1 MAAVWALRQAL
12 CVGWLRPCSVAHP
25 RSNEGGRVTI
35 DFSSVGL
42 SVGPV
47 LQRYD
52 WRDVALYALALGAG
66 TEDLTFVLDNPPPK
80 VLPTF
85 GVLPA
90 FVPVFQAMSRTGADL
105 VQLLHSGQRT
115 ELVKPFPAAGEMA
128 TTARIEG
135 IWDMKIGALC
145 NVSTETCV
153 DGELCAKTS
162 WQLLLRGEGGF
173 KGDRPPALLRTKPPE
188 DKAPDFAVEVPTS
201 RNQALLYRLT
211 GDVNPIHSHPE
222 VAKQAGFDRPILHG
236 LCSYGVAGR
245 IALRELAGNDPSRF
259 IALDARFTKVVM
271 PGDTLLVE
279 GWKLEP
285 GKAAITVTVKES
297 GDKAIANCLFEHRV

>member
-1 MAAVWALRQAL
+1 MTVDL
-12 CVGWLRPCSVAHP
+12 
-25 RSNEGGRVTI
+25 TT
-35 DFSSVGL
+35 VGL

-52 WRDVALYALALGAG
+52 WRDVALYALAVGAG
-66 TEDLTFVLDNPPPK
+66 TDDLEFVLDNPPPK

-90 FVPVFQAMSRTGADL
+90 FAPMFQAMSRTGADL
-105 VQLLHSGQRT
+105 VQLLHNAQRT
-115 ELVKPFPAAGEMA
+115 ELVKAFPSSGEMA

-135 IWDMKIGALC
+135 IWDMKVGALC
-145 NVSTETCV
+145 NVSTETSV
-153 DGELCAKTS
+153 DGELCARTM

-188 DKAPDFAVEVPTS
+188 GKSADFSVEVPTS
-201 RNQALLYRLT
+201 RNHALLYRLT
-211 GDVNPIHSHPE
+211 GDVNPIHSNPE

-259 IALDARFTKVVM
+259 IALEARFTKVVM

-279 GWKLEP
+279 GFVLEP

-297 GDKAIANCLFEHRV
+297 GDKAIANALFEYRV